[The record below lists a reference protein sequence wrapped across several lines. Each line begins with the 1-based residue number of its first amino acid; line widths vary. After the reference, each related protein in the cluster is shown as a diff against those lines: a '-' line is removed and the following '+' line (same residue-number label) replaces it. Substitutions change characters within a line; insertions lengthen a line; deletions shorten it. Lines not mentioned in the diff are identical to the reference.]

1 MTCFRV
7 SLKTISMAANISV
20 KSSRNYP
27 TNLLLG
33 VRDQN
38 PDLMLASAVATH
50 KCVLSSLS
58 PLVSNLLTSVDSTD
72 TLTLVLPQVELII
85 IEKMVQLVYTGRLVL
100 SVCRDYYNYC
110 SLQLLDCSD
119 RTVQVEQFA
128 ELPGHDQGA
137 GQPDPLH
144 RADGGGK

>member
-1 MTCFRV
+1 M

-27 TNLLLG
+27 TDLLLG

-72 TLTLVLPQVELII
+72 TLTLVLPQVELIV
-85 IEKMVQLVYTGRLVL
+85 IEKMVQLLYTG
-100 SVCRDYYNYC
+100 
-110 SLQLLDCSD
+110 SL
-119 RTVQVEQFA
+119 E
-128 ELPGHDQGA
+128 
-137 GQPDPLH
+137 
-144 RADGGGK
+144 